1 MKISFEKGAWEI
13 EREETQLDG
22 FVKEF
27 AATLESCDVKYVLV
41 SGYVAILFGRSR
53 NSEDVDFFIEQL
65 DFERFEKLWQKM
77 MNKFDPVVSSSA
89 SEAYTLYLSE
99 GLSTR
104 IAPKG
109 KIIPNAEIKFPT
121 KELQQWALEHAID
134 AYLNGFPLKIT
145 PLESQIPY
153 KLLLGSQK
161 DFEDAEHLWLVTK
174 RHLDKPLLN
183 SFIRQLHVQKEA
195 LKWLS

>member
-1 MKISFEKGAWEI
+1 MKISFEKGVWAI
-13 EREETQLDG
+13 ERDETALDA
-22 FVKEF
+22 FVKDF
-27 AATLESCDVKYVLV
+27 ASTLDSCGIKYVLV

-65 DFERFEKLWQKM
+65 DFERFEKLWHALSK
-77 MNKFDPVVSSSA
+77 KFDPIVSSGA

-104 IAPKG
+104 VAPKG

-121 KELQQWALEHAID
+121 KEIQAWALEHAID
-134 AYLNGFPLKIT
+134 ARLNGFPLKIT

-174 RHLDKPLLN
+174 RHLDNETLN
-183 SFIRQLHVQKEA
+183 LFIRQLKVEKEA
-195 LKWLS
+195 EKWLS